1 MPAAL
6 QGLQKE
12 VERLSDG
19 ELSKFCIWFN
29 RYLTRYE
36 NEKHKD
42 DNKGIPY
49 KDVLQVFKRANLI
62 TGDKASFPEAS
73 SAGLAMAE
81 FYKKTRVKGCRVDDD
96 GDMLMAYWEPLSD
109 KEFRLAYR
117 RQLTPSPPPRGEDE
131 IWALTVDMR
140 FPMSEKLQRL
150 GSGHKWF
157 RALRHLEAFEHFVLA
172 SRVATAVED
181 LKPDRSLL
189 SYQNVE

>member
-1 MPAAL
+1 MPTSLHAL
-6 QGLQKE
+6 QE
-12 VERLSDG
+12 DVERLSDG

-42 DNKGIPY
+42 DTKGIHY
-49 KDVLQVFKRANLI
+49 KDVLQAFKRANLI
-62 TGDKASFPEAS
+62 KGAKPNILEAS
-73 SAGLAMAE
+73 SAGLDLAR
-81 FYKKTRVKGCRVDDD
+81 FYKETRVKGCRVDED
-96 GDMLMAYWEPLSD
+96 GDMLAAFWGPASSG
-109 KEFRLAYR
+109 EFRLAYV
-117 RQLTPSPPPRGEDE
+117 RQLIPSPPPRGEDE

-157 RALRHLEAFEHFVLA
+157 RALRHLVAFEHFVLA

-181 LKPDRSLL
+181 LTPSRSLL

>member
-1 MPAAL
+1 MPTAL
-6 QGLQKE
+6 QALQKD

-19 ELSKFCIWFN
+19 ELRKFCIWFN

-42 DNKGIPY
+42 NTKGIHY
-49 KDVLQVFKRANLI
+49 KDVLQAFKRANLI
-62 TGDKASFPEAS
+62 KGDEPNILEAS
-73 SAGLAMAE
+73 SAGLDMAR
-81 FYKKTRVKGCRVDDD
+81 FYKETRVRDCRVDDD

-140 FPMSEKLQRL
+140 FPMNEKLRRL
-150 GSGHKWF
+150 GSGHRWF
-157 RALRHLEAFEHFVLA
+157 RALRHLEAFEHFV
-172 SRVATAVED
+172 
-181 LKPDRSLL
+181 
-189 SYQNVE
+189 